1 MNLKYAVGLDVSSKK
16 IDACMSIID
25 EKQRVVVKSST
36 QITNTRKGF
45 ENLAQWIIKH
55 KKEDIPVVNCMEA
68 MVFIMK
74 IVRIICLRRDLILL
88 LFYPIRQKSI

>member
-36 QITNTRKGF
+36 QLLIQEKV
-45 ENLAQWIIKH
+45 L
-55 KKEDIPVVNCMEA
+55 
-68 MVFIMK
+68 K
-74 IVRIICLRRDLILL
+74 I
-88 LFYPIRQKSI
+88 

>member
-1 MNLKYAVGLDVSSKK
+1 
-16 IDACMSIID
+16 MSIID

-55 KKEDIPVVNCMEA
+55 KKEDIPVVICMEA
-68 MVFIMK
+68 TGIYHENCAYYLFEK
-74 IVRIICLRRDLILL
+74 GFDTSII
-88 LFYPIRQKSI
+88 FTQ